1 MNNAKME
8 YIAFCEKKEMYIPIF
23 SQPWWL
29 EAVSDGD
36 WDVIIVCEGGKI
48 VACHPFFFI
57 KHQNGLEI
65 RKAPLTQNNGILV
78 NYPKDI
84 KYATKLSLERRVIK
98 QIIEE
103 VEKNDLFSYRQYFH
117 YSFTN
122 WLPYY
127 WKGYTQTTRYTYV
140 IKDKNIDKVVAE
152 MDSKLRNQIKKAE
165 SLVEIFEGMDIG
177 EFYEF
182 NKMTFQRQGLEIP
195 YSLKVV
201 KNIEKECS
209 RRNLSKIFYAKD
221 KENNLHAAIYLVE
234 DDASIYYLLSA
245 SDERFRDS
253 QALSLLLKR
262 AIEYALLKGKAFDF
276 EGSMKENIEHN
287 FSKFG
292 AIQMPY
298 MDIKKCF
305 KEQ

>member
-1 MNNAKME
+1 
-8 YIAFCEKKEMYIPIF
+8 
-23 SQPWWL
+23 
-29 EAVSDGD
+29 
-36 WDVIIVCEGGKI
+36 
-48 VACHPFFFI
+48 
-57 KHQNGLEI
+57 
-65 RKAPLTQNNGILV
+65 
-78 NYPKDI
+78 
-84 KYATKLSLERRVIK
+84 
-98 QIIEE
+98 
-103 VEKNDLFSYRQYFH
+103 
-117 YSFTN
+117 
-122 WLPYY
+122 
-127 WKGYTQTTRYTYV
+127 
-140 IKDKNIDKVVAE
+140 